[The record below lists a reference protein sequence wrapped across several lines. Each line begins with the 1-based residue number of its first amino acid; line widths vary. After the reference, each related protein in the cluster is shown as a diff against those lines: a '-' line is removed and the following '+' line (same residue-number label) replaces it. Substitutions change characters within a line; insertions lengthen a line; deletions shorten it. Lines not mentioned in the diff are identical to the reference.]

1 MEEQLSQKM
10 TDFMSVID
18 QVKKY
23 RALLFALPDIA
34 IIVCLAFVGAFA
46 ADVIGHLFIVFAIPT
61 YGVANTLTILF
72 VAAGLVLAV
81 YWGYRK
87 MKRVKTGQW
96 KSTLNEGA
104 PGAIKLLEN
113 MNWVDTIKDIRY
125 AKLGFWLYG
134 VLRTVIAWVLIFF
147 VSLLVVNPLFNSII
161 YLRVNLLLVALFAL
175 SLVLAFSVNDFRK
188 RFDQIGRL
196 DALLWEL
203 RWIDNDLRHNP
214 FQT

>member
-10 TDFMSVID
+10 TDFMCVID

-23 RALLFALPDIA
+23 RALLYALPDIA

-46 ADVIGHLFIVFAIPT
+46 ASVLGNLSLIFPIPT
-61 YGVANTLTILF
+61 YGVTYLLSILF
-72 VAAGLVLAV
+72 VVAGLAAAV
-81 YWGYRK
+81 FWGYRK
-87 MKRVKTGQW
+87 MKHAKVGEWRPA
-96 KSTLNEGA
+96 LNEGA

-113 MNWVDTIKDIRY
+113 INWAETFKDIRF
-125 AKLGFWLYG
+125 AKLGFWLFG
-134 VLRTVIAWVLIFF
+134 VLRTVIAWILVFFITIFAVNSFGFTAYMHVDPQLI
-147 VSLLVVNPLFNSII
+147 
-161 YLRVNLLLVALFAL
+161 ALFAL
-175 SLVLAFSVNDFRK
+175 ALVLALSVNDFKK

-203 RWIDNDLRHNP
+203 RWMDNDFRQNP

>member
-10 TDFMSVID
+10 TEFLAVID

-23 RALLFALPDIA
+23 RALLYALPDIA

-46 ADVIGHLFIVFAIPT
+46 ADVWGHLSEVFSSPT
-61 YGVANTLTILF
+61 FMVTNLLSILF
-72 VAAGLVLAV
+72 VAGGLAAAV
-81 YWGYRK
+81 FWGYRK
-87 MKRVKTGQW
+87 MKKTIVGEW
-96 KSTLNEGA
+96 KPTLNEGA

-113 MNWVDTIKDIRY
+113 MNWADTFKGIRH
-125 AKLGFWLYG
+125 AKLGFWLFG
-134 VLRTVIAWVLIFF
+134 VLRTVIAWILAFFAMFFAINALGPVVYMRVDLQLI
-147 VSLLVVNPLFNSII
+147 
-161 YLRVNLLLVALFAL
+161 ALFAL
-175 SLVLAFSVNDFRK
+175 ALVLALSVNDFKK

-203 RWIDNDLRHNP
+203 RWMDHDFRRNP

>member
-23 RALLFALPDIA
+23 RALLYALPDIA
-34 IIVCLAFVGAFA
+34 IIICLAFVGSIA
-46 ADVIGHLFIVFAIPT
+46 ASVWGHLSIIFYLPNLGVT
-61 YGVANTLTILF
+61 YLLSILF
-72 VAAGLVLAV
+72 VAAGLAAATF
-81 YWGYRK
+81 WGYRK
-87 MKRVKTGQW
+87 MKRTQVGEW
-96 KSTLNEGA
+96 KPALNEGA
-104 PGAIKLLEN
+104 PGALKLLEN
-113 MNWVDTIKDIRY
+113 LNWAETYKDIRY

-134 VLRTVIAWVLIFF
+134 VLRTVIAWILVFF
-147 VSLLVVNPLFNSII
+147 VTLFAIDFMGPIVYMQVDSQVI
-161 YLRVNLLLVALFAL
+161 ALFSL
-175 SLVLAFSVNDFRK
+175 TLVLALSVNDFKK

-203 RWIDNDLRHNP
+203 RWMDNDFRRNP